1 MYLDGAI
8 YHNNP
13 VRIADKERKLIW
25 PGLSREH
32 PDLVLSLGTCY
43 NAAAGGTTAPETP
56 PPRSGFLS
64 YGKSLA
70 KMAFDHVKSSLDSEK
85 AWHSYMNVLSPPS
98 DQRLKY
104 YRLNPQL
111 DGPPPALDQ
120 VEDMLPLRD
129 RVREMLSTEGRVLKI
144 ASHLVASSFYYEVTN
159 VAAER
164 RGSEGITCKGGAPP
178 DMLQAQSNTYA
189 FRSRPVQA
197 SPR

>member
-1 MYLDGAI
+1 M

-13 VRIADKERKLIW
+13 IRIADKERKLVW
-25 PGLSREH
+25 PGLSGEH

-43 NAAAGGTTAPETP
+43 NAAGGKTASSETP
-56 PPRSGFLS
+56 PPRSGLLS
-64 YGKSLA
+64 YGTSLA
-70 KMAFDHVKSSLDSEK
+70 KMAFDHVRSSLDSEK

-98 DQRLKY
+98 YQRLKY

-120 VEDMLPLRD
+120 VESMLPLRD
-129 RVREMLSTEGRVLKI
+129 TAREMLSTDGRVSTI

-159 VAAER
+159 VASER
-164 RGSEGITCKGGAPP
+164 SGSEGILCKGRSLPTYVES
-178 DMLQAQSNTYA
+178 LISQSWP
-189 FRSRPVQA
+189 RSCPMQA